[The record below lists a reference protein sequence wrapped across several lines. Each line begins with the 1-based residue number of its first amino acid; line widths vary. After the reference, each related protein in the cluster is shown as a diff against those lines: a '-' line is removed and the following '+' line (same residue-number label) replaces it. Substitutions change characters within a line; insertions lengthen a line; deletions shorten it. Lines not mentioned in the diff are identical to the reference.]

1 MFYLESLKAVA
12 EGPRCMLRFATLRAV
27 KARWFCGVLLMTLGL
42 TALLGG
48 TTAGATGEADM
59 RVAIVG
65 RAYQPSQLTVGIGQ
79 TVTWQNGSLGQHTV
93 TSVDGQ
99 FDSGVISTGS
109 SFAMT
114 FTKAGTFNY
123 TCTIHPT
130 MKGSVLVLPIAA
142 GTLQLR
148 LSTRRRPHGETLV
161 VHVQAARGD
170 ANVLLQSAGPAGS
183 WQTAARSQLSSTG
196 VATLSL
202 ANPAHGRLRVVVA
215 ASDGAPPLVS
225 RVVRS
230 PV

>member
-1 MFYLESLKAVA
+1 VN
-12 EGPRCMLRFATLRAV
+12 V
-27 KARWFCGVLLMTLGL
+27 RWFRGVLLTTLGL
-42 TALLGG
+42 AALLGG
-48 TTAGATGEADM
+48 ATAGAAGEAGI
-59 RVAIVG
+59 RVPIVG

-79 TVTWQNGSLGQHTV
+79 TVTWRNESLSQHTV

-99 FDSGVISTGS
+99 FDSGAMSTGS

-114 FTKAGTFNY
+114 FTKAGTFDY
-123 TCTIHPT
+123 TCTIHPE

-148 LSTRRRPHGETLV
+148 LSTRHRSHGETLV

-170 ANVLLQSAGPAGS
+170 AGVQLQSAGPAGH
-183 WQTAARSQLSSTG
+183 WQTTARSQLSSTG

-202 ANPAHGRLRVVVA
+202 TTPAHGRFRVVVA
-215 ASDGAPPLVS
+215 PADGAPRLVS

>member
-1 MFYLESLKAVA
+1 VN
-12 EGPRCMLRFATLRAV
+12 V
-27 KARWFCGVLLMTLGL
+27 RWFCGVLLTTLGL

-48 TTAGATGEADM
+48 ATAGAAEEAGIG
-59 RVAIVG
+59 VSIVG

-79 TVTWQNGSLGQHTV
+79 TVTWRNESLGQHTV

-99 FDSGVISTGS
+99 FDSGAMSTGS

-123 TCTIHPT
+123 TCTIHPE
-130 MKGSVLVLPIAA
+130 MKGSVLVLSIAG
-142 GTLQLR
+142 GTLQLH
-148 LSTRRRPHGETLV
+148 LSTRHSSRGETLV

-170 ANVLLQSAGPAGS
+170 AGVLLQSASPAGR
-183 WQTAARSQLSSTG
+183 WQTAVRSHLSSTG
-196 VATLSL
+196 VAMLSL
-202 ANPAHGRLRVVVA
+202 ASPAHRRFRVVVA
-215 ASDGAPPLVS
+215 ASDGAPQMVS